1 MINDTAAA
9 IIAAQAKELEHLR
22 AQRDQLQRD
31 CTRFEAEARAARKE
45 MRRVRAETVAD
56 AMALLIGKSVT
67 VAEAG
72 AGRIANVVAFS
83 DGDCVCTVD
92 FGDAGMKAF
101 AGKSVRLMNKPEL
114 RADAPQEVDV
124 IAWEFHFDGAPS
136 WQLCN
141 REGFLMARMTQK
153 DSGVFE
159 GTYESK
165 GTVEPGCNIVW
176 SRDPYT
182 VAVVIKGRLKETC
195 QLEGII
201 VDESLFERKRELRW
215 EKDDN
220 GDWVLKGQLDVL
232 LARVERFE
240 KGWCAWTLYR
250 NAYLDTLNSAVEEC
264 ESVLRRRDNRLDG
277 LTVDRSLLRESE
289 EPAAIPSQPKGED
302 IPKERLPFAWRRTGS
317 RWSLDDV
324 HGDRMGCVILYDGL
338 RVHAEAGSSIV
349 AEYDGDFRESDVLDY
364 VDRVE
369 SALVASGEAKPG
381 DFDRSA
387 LELESPLVYAAK
399 WERSGHRWV
408 LINGM
413 LIVARLEQNGTN
425 EEFEAVVD
433 GVIVDRHTKMKAAA
447 TAEWHARHSGLIPTG
462 HIDRSA
468 LT

>member
-31 CTRFEAEARAARKE
+31 CTRFEAEARAAREE
-45 MRRVRAETVAD
+45 MRR
-56 AMALLIGKSVT
+56 
-67 VAEAG
+67 
-72 AGRIANVVAFS
+72 
-83 DGDCVCTVD
+83 
-92 FGDAGMKAF
+92 
-101 AGKSVRLMNKPEL
+101 L
-114 RADAPQEVDV
+114 RAAT
-124 IAWEFHFDGAPS
+124 FDRKVWLDRFFS
-136 WQLCN
+136 RN
-141 REGFLMARMTQK
+141 RELMAALAK
-153 DSGVFE
+153 AD
-159 GTYESK
+159 
-165 GTVEPGCNIVW
+165 
-176 SRDPYT
+176 
-182 VAVVIKGRLKETC
+182 
-195 QLEGII
+195 
-201 VDESLFERKRELRW
+201 RE
-215 EKDDN
+215 EQEAKAAPE
-220 GDWVLKGQLDVL
+220 Q
-232 LARVERFE
+232 
-240 KGWCAWTLYR
+240 
-250 NAYLDTLNSAVEEC
+250 
-264 ESVLRRRDNRLDG
+264 
-277 LTVDRSLLRESE
+277 
-289 EPAAIPSQPKGED
+289 PAAIPSQPKGED

-324 HGDRMGCVILYDGL
+324 HGDRMGCIILYDGL
-338 RVHAEAGSSIV
+338 RIHAEAGSSIV

-408 LINGM
+408 LVSGM

-447 TAEWHARHSGLIPTG
+447 TAEWHARHTGLIPAG
-462 HIDRSA
+462 PIDRSA